1 MSMAK
6 ITLIGLE
13 NFLNCNNMSI
23 FDFLE
28 LPEKIDKITIE
39 NSILMELGE
48 YEPLWSDAYFF
59 RNMVGVWSK
68 KWQRTFDRWSNVL
81 SIDYNPLENYDRM
94 EEWTDDEKET
104 SLLKGT
110 ITGNTTTIENGTNKN
125 DVSAFN
131 DANYQPNGRNT
142 IENNSQDNSS
152 STSDSNTDTTRK
164 NIRTGRSHGNIGVTT
179 SQQMLESELNI
190 AKFNI
195 YEGIVDIFASEFCLL
210 VED

>member
-13 NFLNCNNMSI
+13 NFLNCNDMSI
-23 FDFLE
+23 FVFLL

-68 KWQRTFDRWSNVL
+68 KWQRTFDRWSNAL

-110 ITGNTTTIENGTNKN
+110 ITGNTTTTEHGTNKN

-131 DANYQPNGRNT
+131 DVDYQPNERNS
-142 IENNSQDNSS
+142 IDNNSQDDTT

-164 NIRTGRSHGNIGVTT
+164 NIRMGRAHGNIGVTT

-195 YEGIVDIFASEFCLL
+195 YESIVDIFASEFCLL
-210 VED
+210 LED

>member
-6 ITLIGLE
+6 VTLIGLE
-13 NFLNCNNMSI
+13 NFMNCNDMSI

-28 LPEKIDKITIE
+28 LTEKIDKVTVE
-39 NSILMELGE
+39 NLILMELGE
-48 YEPLWSDAYFF
+48 YEPLWTDPLFF

-68 KWQRTFDRWSNVL
+68 KWQRTFDKWSNAL

-94 EEWTDDEKET
+94 EEWTDEEKET

-110 ITGNTTTIENGTNKN
+110 ITGNTTTIDHAANRN

-131 DANYQPNGRNT
+131 DVDFQPNERNT
-142 IENNSQDNSS
+142 IDSNTQDNSS

-164 NIRTGRSHGNIGVTT
+164 NNRTGRAHGNIGVTT
-179 SQQMLESELNI
+179 SQQMLEAELDV

-195 YEGIVDIFASEFCLL
+195 YEHIVDIFASEFCLL

>member
-13 NFLNCNNMSI
+13 NFLNCNDMSI

-28 LPEKIDKITIE
+28 LPPKIDKVTVE

-48 YEPLWSDAYFF
+48 YEPLWGDPLFF

-68 KWQRTFDRWSNVL
+68 KWKRTFEKWSDAL
-81 SIDYNPLENYDRM
+81 SINYNPLENYDRI
-94 EEWTDDEKET
+94 EEWTDEEKET
-104 SLLKGT
+104 SLLKGV
-110 ITGNTTTIENGTNKN
+110 ITGNTTTVDHGINRNE
-125 DVSAFN
+125 VSAFN
-131 DANYQPNGRNT
+131 DVDFQPNERNT
-142 IENNSQDNSS
+142 IDSNVQDNST

-164 NIRTGRSHGNIGVTT
+164 NNRTGRAHGNIGVTT
-179 SQQMLESELNI
+179 SQQMLLSELDV

-195 YEGIVDIFASEFCLL
+195 YEQIVDIFAREFCLL

>member
-1 MSMAK
+1 MATAK
-6 ITLIGLE
+6 ITLIGME
-13 NFLNCNNMSI
+13 NFLNCNDMSI

-28 LPEKIDKITIE
+28 FPEKIDKVTVE
-39 NSILMELGE
+39 NSVLMELGE
-48 YEPLWSDAYFF
+48 YEPLWGDPLFF
-59 RNMVGVWSK
+59 RNMVGIWSK
-68 KWQRTFDRWSNVL
+68 KWQRTFDRWSNAL

-94 EEWTDDEKET
+94 EEWTDEEKET

-110 ITGNTTTIENGTNKN
+110 TTGNTTTVDHETNRN

-131 DANYQPNGRNT
+131 DVDFQPNERNT
-142 IENNSQDNSS
+142 IESNVQDNST

-164 NIRTGRSHGNIGVTT
+164 NNRTGRAHGNIGVTT
-179 SQQMLESELNI
+179 SQQMLEAELDV

-195 YEGIVDIFASEFCLL
+195 YEQIVDIFAKEFCLL